1 MPALLSRLRDILD
14 DRDIITDRA
23 EAEPYLEERRGR
35 FRGESDVIVRPRD
48 VAEVQAV
55 VRACLSEKTSLVPQG
70 GNTGLCG
77 GAVAES
83 GQVIVS
89 LGRLNKVRHLDRA
102 NNTMTVEAG
111 CVLAD
116 LQIRARDAHRFFP
129 LSLGAEGSCQI
140 GGNLATNAGGINVLR
155 YGNAREQVL
164 GIEAVMPNG
173 ELFSDLH
180 GLRKNNTG
188 YDLKQLLI
196 GSEGTLG
203 VITAATLKLYP
214 HPDQSITAL
223 AALRDLQSSISFLEY
238 AQSGSGG
245 TLCSFELMPR
255 IGLDFACRHVVGCSD
270 PMTTPHDWYVLLS
283 LQASGDAI
291 DVEILLSRILETAFE
306 AGEITDAVV
315 ASSEQ
320 QAQDLWKLREG
331 LVEGQRFEGG
341 SIKHDISVPVSKVPE
356 FIDRASETVTQRVPG
371 IRPCPF
377 GHVGDG
383 NIHFNLSQ
391 PVEMDGTA
399 FLALWEEINYLVH
412 DQVAEL
418 GGSFSAEHGVG
429 ISKIDE
435 MYRYKDPT
443 ALAIMATIKRALD
456 PDNLF
461 NPGKVIPA
469 PDTDTDT
476 DSR

>member
-1 MPALLSRLRDILD
+1 MNALLSRLRGMLD
-14 DRDIITDRA
+14 DRGIITDRA
-23 EAEPYLEERRGR
+23 DAEPYLAERRGR
-35 FRGESDVIVRPRD
+35 FRGESSIVVRPRD
-48 VAEVQAV
+48 TSEVQAV
-55 VRACLSEKTSLVPQG
+55 VRACLSEKTALVPQG

-77 GAVAES
+77 GAVANAD
-83 GQVIVS
+83 QVIVS
-89 LGRLNKVRHLDRA
+89 LERLKQVRDLDAA

-116 LQIRARDAHRFFP
+116 LQTRARDAHRFFP
-129 LSLGAEGSCQI
+129 LSLAAEGSCQI

-155 YGNAREQVL
+155 YGNARDQVL
-164 GIEAVMPNG
+164 GLEAVMPNG
-173 ELFSDLH
+173 ELLSDLH

-203 VITAATLKLYP
+203 IITAATLKLYP
-214 HPDQSITAL
+214 HPDQSATAL
-223 AALRDLQSSISFLEY
+223 VALRDLRASIAFLEH

-255 IGLDFACRHVVGCSD
+255 IGLDFACRHVSGCSD
-270 PMTTPHDWYVLLS
+270 PMAAPHEWYVLLA
-283 LQASGDAI
+283 LQASGNAI

-306 AGEITDAVV
+306 AGEITDAAV

-320 QAQDLWKLREG
+320 QAQSLWKLREG
-331 LVEGQRFEGG
+331 VVEGQRFEGA

-356 FIDRASETVTQRVPG
+356 FIDRASATVNQRVPG

-391 PVEMDGTA
+391 PVEMDSQA
-399 FLALWEEINYLVH
+399 FLGLWEEINHLVH

-429 ISKIDE
+429 ISKIGE
-435 MYRYKDPT
+435 MHRYKDPT
-443 ALAIMATIKRALD
+443 ALGIMATIKHALD

-469 PDTDTDT
+469 PNA

>member
-1 MPALLSRLRDILD
+1 MNALLSRLQGILD
-14 DRDIITDRA
+14 DRGIITDRD

-35 FRGESDVIVRPRD
+35 FQSKSRVIVRPRD
-48 VAEVQAV
+48 AAEVQAV
-55 VRACLSEKTSLVPQG
+55 VRACISEKTSLVPQG

-77 GAVAES
+77 GAVADVDE
-83 GQVIVS
+83 VILS
-89 LGRLNKVRHLDRA
+89 LERLREIRDLDPV

-116 LQIRARDAHRFFP
+116 LQTQARDANRFFP
-129 LSLGAEGSCQI
+129 LSLAAEGSCQI

-155 YGNAREQVL
+155 YGNARDQVL
-164 GIEAVMPNG
+164 GLEAVMPNG
-173 ELFSDLH
+173 KLLSDLH

-203 VITAATLKLYP
+203 IITAATLKLYP
-214 HPDQSITAL
+214 HPDQSASSL
-223 AALRDLQSSISFLEY
+223 VALRDLAASITFLGQ

-245 TLCSFELMPR
+245 TLCSFELIPR
-255 IGLDFACRHVVGCSD
+255 IGLDFACRHVTGCSD
-270 PMTTPHDWYVLLS
+270 PMTTPHDWYVLLA

-291 DVEILLSRILETAFE
+291 DVKILLSQILETAFE

-320 QAQDLWKLREG
+320 QAQALWKLREG
-331 LVEGQRFEGG
+331 LVEGQRFEGA
-341 SIKHDISVPVSKVPE
+341 SIKHDVSVPVSKVPE
-356 FIDRASETVTQRVPG
+356 FIDRASATVTQRVPG

-391 PVEMDGTA
+391 PVEMDGQT
-399 FLALWEEINYLVH
+399 FLALWEEINHLVH
-412 DQVAEL
+412 DHVADL
-418 GGSFSAEHGVG
+418 GGSFSAEHGIG
-429 ISKIDE
+429 ISKISE
-435 MYRYKDPT
+435 MHRYKDPT
-443 ALAIMATIKRALD
+443 ALEIMATIKGAID

-469 PDTDTDT
+469 PDADP
-476 DSR
+476 R

>member
-1 MPALLSRLRDILD
+1 MNALLSRLRGILD
-14 DRDIITDRA
+14 DRGIITDQA
-23 EAEPYLEERRGR
+23 QAEPYLEERRGR
-35 FRGESDVIVRPRD
+35 FRSESGVIVRPRD
-48 VAEVQAV
+48 ATELQTV

-83 GQVIVS
+83 DQVILS
-89 LGRLNKVRHLDRA
+89 LERLNQVRNLDPA
-102 NNTMTVEAG
+102 NNTITVEAG
-111 CVLAD
+111 CILAD
-116 LQIRARDAHRFFP
+116 LQTRAREAHRFFP
-129 LSLGAEGSCQI
+129 LSLAAEGSCQI

-164 GIEAVMPNG
+164 GVEAVMPNG
-173 ELFSDLH
+173 ELLSDLH

-203 VITAATLKLYP
+203 IITAATLKLYP
-214 HPDQSITAL
+214 YPDQSATAL
-223 AALRDLQSSISFLEY
+223 VALRDLAASISFLER
-238 AQSGSGG
+238 AQSDSGG

-255 IGLDFACRHVVGCSD
+255 IGLDFACRHVAGCSD
-270 PMTTPHDWYVLLS
+270 PMATPHEWYVLLS

-291 DVEILLSRILETAFE
+291 DVELLLSRILEKAFE
-306 AGEITDAVV
+306 AGEIRDAVI

-320 QAQDLWKLREG
+320 QAQSLWKLREG
-331 LVEGQRFEGG
+331 LVEGQRFEGA
-341 SIKHDISVPVSKVPE
+341 SIKHDVSVPVSKVPE
-356 FIDRASETVTQRVPG
+356 FIDRASATVAQRVPG

-391 PVEMDGTA
+391 PVEMDGQT
-399 FLALWEEINYLVH
+399 FLALWEEINHLVH
-412 DQVAEL
+412 DHVAEL
-418 GGSFSAEHGVG
+418 GGSFSAEHGIG
-429 ISKIDE
+429 ISKISE
-435 MYRYKDPT
+435 MHRYKDPT
-443 ALAIMATIKRALD
+443 ALEIMATIKRAID

-469 PDTDTDT
+469 PDADP
-476 DSR
+476 R